1 MKVEP
6 YYRTDIKTDEDLIKW
21 LREKDDSLRVRN
33 PYRKKPFKRK
43 WQFLQS
49 PFGIMSSQYTEAKKI
64 LKYYVTKG
72 GKIKWQKYSE
82 EQMVLVPSLK

>member
-33 PYRKKPFKRK
+33 PYRKKAVQEEMAVSSEPIRDNE
-43 WQFLQS
+43 QS
-49 PFGIMSSQYTEAKKI
+49 VYRSKEDLEI
-64 LKYYVTKG
+64 LCY
-72 GKIKWQKYSE
+72 
-82 EQMVLVPSLK
+82 